1 MLLYFAMVISG
12 ISLLVWSADRF
23 TDGAAAIARNFGI
36 SPLIV
41 GLTIVAMGSSAPEV
55 IVSLNAALSGTP
67 GLAIGNAIGSNI
79 ANVGMVLG
87 IAAIVIPLKVRS
99 EMLKREIPV
108 LFGVMLLAFVVMV
121 DQKLDYTDGL
131 ILLIS
136 LAAYISWLTRAAI
149 KSRSKDDLM
158 FEELIEELPEQLP
171 NWKAIL
177 WVIVGLILLQLSS
190 KLLVT
195 GATAIAHQFGVSDF
209 LIGVTIV
216 AVGTSL
222 PELAAS
228 ITGVLKGEHELAIG
242 NVIGSNIFNLLAVL
256 GVPSLI
262 TTINVPSEIL
272 MIDYAFMFGLI
283 VAVCAMA
290 WGRNGQPGKINR
302 LEGSILLI
310 LFIGY
315 QAYQFLSASHG

>member
-1 MLLYFAMVISG
+1 MLIYFAMVISG

-23 TDGAAAIARNFGI
+23 TDGAAAIARNLGI

-55 IVSLNAALSGTP
+55 IVSLNAAMNNTP

-87 IAAIVIPLKVRS
+87 IAALVTPLNVHSK
-99 EMLKREIPV
+99 MLKREIPV
-108 LFGVMLLAFVVMV
+108 LFGVMLLAFILM
-121 DQKLDYTDGL
+121 LDYELSLTDGL

-136 LAAYISWLTRAAI
+136 LGAYISWLTHSALKNRNQ
-149 KSRSKDDLM
+149 SDLM
-158 FEELIEELPEQLP
+158 LEELIEELPEQMP
-171 NWKAIL
+171 TWRAVF
-177 WVIVGLILLQLSS
+177 WVVLGLILLQLSS
-190 KLLVT
+190 KLLVN
-195 GATAIAHQFGVSDF
+195 GATAIAHDYGVSDF

-242 NVIGSNIFNLLAVL
+242 NVVGSNIFNLLAVL
-256 GVPSLI
+256 GVPALI
-262 TTINVPSEIL
+262 VSVDVDKSIL
-272 MIDYAFMFGLI
+272 VFDYAFMVGI
-283 VAVCAMA
+283 IIAVCFMA
-290 WGRNGQPGKINR
+290 WGKKGQPGKINR
-302 LEGSILLI
+302 IEGGILLSC
-310 LFIGY
+310 FIGY
-315 QAYQFLSASHG
+315 QVYQFAMASQA